1 MDESGLSSQK
11 KNTVGTELSARADGD
26 PSNQI
31 WVWRMRE
38 DHMGSGITL
47 ELGGVK
53 SEVARSHLDRESSGH
68 QCLLPRAELLFRRGA
83 VRC

>member
-1 MDESGLSSQK
+1 MKVVSVLKRKS
-11 KNTVGTELSARADGD
+11 TVGTELSVRADGD

-47 ELGGVK
+47 EFGGVK

-68 QCLLPRAELLFRRGA
+68 QVFVAKS
-83 VRC
+83 